1 MYSKYKLL
9 QIQNYYQ
16 LQMVDHMITKTIKEY
31 GKSQRQRID
40 VNKSDGLSTG
50 EDVVLIPVTEYDK
63 IKQNIMNLTRQ
74 LRSCEDKLSA
84 KEDEIKIYKDQE
96 QNLEELIKNAITP
109 IDEHYQKELKNKDD
123 KIKQLELQLKTL
135 QRIASQYNIQMG
147 GLSAIDMLFRKKHKE
162 LIEDFNNN
170 IWIINQDNQIEDVNI
185 KKLPGNNATKK

>member
-1 MYSKYKLL
+1 
-9 QIQNYYQ
+9 
-16 LQMVDHMITKTIKEY
+16 MITKTIKEY

-84 KEDEIKIYKDQE
+84 KEYEIKIYKDQE

-109 IDEHYQKELKNKDD
+109 IDEHYQREIKNKDN
-123 KIKQLELQLKTL
+123 KINELETKLKTL
-135 QRIASQYNIQMG
+135 ETKINQYNLDMQ
-147 GLSAIDMLFRKKHKE
+147 GLNAIDLLIFRKH
-162 LIEDFNNN
+162 
-170 IWIINQDNQIEDVNI
+170 
-185 KKLPGNNATKK
+185 KKLIQKYNDEITVFADDPKIIDADTKAIPGEDGGQK

>member
-170 IWIINQDNQIEDVNI
+170 IWIINPDNQIEDVNI

>member
-1 MYSKYKLL
+1 
-9 QIQNYYQ
+9 
-16 LQMVDHMITKTIKEY
+16 MVDHMITKTIKEY

-109 IDEHYQKELKNKDD
+109 IDNHYQKQLSDIRKDHKKELENKDNE
-123 KIKQLELQLKTL
+123 IKQLELQLKTL

-185 KKLPGNNATKK
+185 KKLPGNNATKKQ